1 MEDNKK
7 IIIKNK
13 CIKACEVGKWK
24 CVWGVEKKMGK
35 QLRPINDQNGKL
47 IKMLK
52 RCKLVKW
59 WSDRSDSLATSNRAQ
74 GQNGLGQEAFVTS
87 LMAFLAFIHNE
98 KSSSSSSGGWCFRV
112 DSSLCI
118 FWGIEGEESGWI
130 WERERERV
138 RWRERPDFV
147 CPHLSWGLSVQAL
160 FQISKQ
166 KEWRKKNRQEAER
179 EREKDGS
186 TSFFDWEKDLWL
198 FDVRCRRVRYQGT
211 LWEEKVHQS
220 ALIGQIYLVSGRTK
234 PKEGDLLKIM
244 RDRDGQSVSNKARVS
259 KNTQKQQSSLSLLPL
274 YISILPHPCPHRHHH
289 CMLLEVNK
297 GITIVL
303 ANTSDRF

>member
-1 MEDNKK
+1 MEDDKK

-35 QLRPINDQNGKL
+35 QLRLLNDQNGKL

-98 KSSSSSSGGWCFRV
+98 KSSSSSGGWCFRV

-138 RWRERPDFV
+138 NEER
-147 CPHLSWGLSVQAL
+147 GQILSVL
-160 FQISKQ
+160 ISVEVYQCRLSFKLADRKSEGKRTDKKQ
-166 KEWRKKNRQEAER
+166 RER
-179 EREKDGS
+179 ERKMAPPAFSIERK
-186 TSFFDWEKDLWL
+186 TSDSLMSDVDECDTRGCFGKRKYIKVLWL
-198 FDVRCRRVRYQGT
+198 VRFIFS
-211 LWEEKVHQS
+211 LA
-220 ALIGQIYLVSGRTK
+220 ALSRKRETF
-234 PKEGDLLKIM
+234 
-244 RDRDGQSVSNKARVS
+244 S
-259 KNTQKQQSSLSLLPL
+259 K
-274 YISILPHPCPHRHHH
+274 
-289 CMLLEVNK
+289 
-297 GITIVL
+297 
-303 ANTSDRF
+303 